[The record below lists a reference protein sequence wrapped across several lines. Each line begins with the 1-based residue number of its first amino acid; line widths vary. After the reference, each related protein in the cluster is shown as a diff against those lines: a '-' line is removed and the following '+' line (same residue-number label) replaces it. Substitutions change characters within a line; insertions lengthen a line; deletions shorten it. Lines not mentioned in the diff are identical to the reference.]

1 MAVIELNHQVH
12 RYIGASTDTKPTA
25 TSHGTTTG
33 STFYEQDTGIMYIT
47 YDGTNWVEKDTIV
60 RLETSPSIDIGDVT
74 LLAGTAVVGKTGH
87 DITTFGSVTVV
98 GVAGTPTALAAS
110 STPAKY
116 AKVQNN
122 PANTGRAAVGDAAVD
137 ETAASVEGLILYS
150 GESTP
155 WIPCDNL
162 TDIYV
167 DVAVNGEKLL
177 VIYVN

>member
-1 MAVIELNHQVH
+1 MTVREIPHGQH
-12 RYIGASTDTKPTA
+12 RYIWDTADTPPTA
-25 TSHGTTTG
+25 ASHGCRPGDTG
-33 STFYEQDTGIMYIT
+33 YDRQTGIMYIT

>member
-1 MAVIELNHQVH
+1 MALAITEIIRNILPNIGVVVNPDGTYRVGVEDVNSDEILAAIQDLVTGIVLAASTAVI
-12 RYIGASTDTKPTA
+12 
-25 TSHGTTTG
+25 
-33 STFYEQDTGIMYIT
+33 
-47 YDGTNWVEKDTIV
+47 
-60 RLETSPSIDIGDVT
+60 
-74 LLAGTAVVGKTGH
+74 GKVGH

-98 GVAGTPTALAAS
+98 GVAATPTALAAS

-122 PANTGRAAVGDAAVD
+122 PANTGRAAVGDSAVD
-137 ETAASVEGLILYS
+137 ETAASVEGLILYP

-162 TDIYV
+162 TDIYI